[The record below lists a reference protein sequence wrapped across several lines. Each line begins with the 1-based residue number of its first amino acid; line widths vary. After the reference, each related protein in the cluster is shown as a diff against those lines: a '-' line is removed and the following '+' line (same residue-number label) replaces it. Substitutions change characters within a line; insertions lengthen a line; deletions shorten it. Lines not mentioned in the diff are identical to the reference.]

1 MLNYQMSQNLKL
13 LRYGKF
19 NHLINTS
26 NKEIALS
33 GFKIL
38 TLNAMKEKGKLNW
51 YSCHKIVHQNIYIYI
66 YIYYK
71 MKIFEILSF

>member
-1 MLNYQMSQNLKL
+1 MGSKVKETKIEFRIFCSNIMLNYQMSQNLKL

-38 TLNAMKEKGKLNW
+38 TLNAMKENGKLN
-51 YSCHKIVHQNIYIYI
+51 
-66 YIYYK
+66 
-71 MKIFEILSF
+71 

>member
-1 MLNYQMSQNLKL
+1 MGSKVKETKIEFRIFCSNIMLNYQMSQNLKL

-38 TLNAMKEKGKLNW
+38 TLNAMKEKGKLN
-51 YSCHKIVHQNIYIYI
+51 
-66 YIYYK
+66 
-71 MKIFEILSF
+71 

>member
-1 MLNYQMSQNLKL
+1 MGSRVKEIEIEFRIFCSNIMLNYQMSQNLKL

-38 TLNAMKEKGKLNW
+38 TLNAMKEKGKLN
-51 YSCHKIVHQNIYIYI
+51 
-66 YIYYK
+66 
-71 MKIFEILSF
+71 

>member
-1 MLNYQMSQNLKL
+1 MGSKVKETEIKFRIFCSNIMLNYQMSQNLKL

-38 TLNAMKEKGKLNW
+38 TLNAMKEKGKLN
-51 YSCHKIVHQNIYIYI
+51 
-66 YIYYK
+66 
-71 MKIFEILSF
+71 

>member
-1 MLNYQMSQNLKL
+1 MGSKVKETEIKFRIFCYNIMLNYQMSQNLKL

-38 TLNAMKEKGKLNW
+38 TLNAMKEKGKLN
-51 YSCHKIVHQNIYIYI
+51 
-66 YIYYK
+66 
-71 MKIFEILSF
+71 

>member
-1 MLNYQMSQNLKL
+1 MGSKVKETEIKFRIFCYNIMLNYQMSQNLKL

-38 TLNAMKEKGKLNW
+38 TLNAMKEKSKLN
-51 YSCHKIVHQNIYIYI
+51 
-66 YIYYK
+66 
-71 MKIFEILSF
+71 